1 MSGVAGG
8 TRGLQREF
16 CDGEGDGRFGGS
28 CREQGLREWGD
39 LGFEQ
44 FFGFSV

>member
-1 MSGVAGG
+1 MAGG
-8 TRGLQREF
+8 DTGLQRES
-16 CDGEGDGRFGGS
+16 CDRG
-28 CREQGLREWGD
+28 QGWVLWGLLLEWGD